1 MLAPC
6 STRALGGARPA
17 EHMEN
22 VSEAAAHPRARSS
35 RVVEGERG
43 SYALG
48 SLPICVAGGAV
59 RPRWEAPQ
67 SWSLPVEILRHAT
80 KGVVESTAGCQ
91 GF

>member
-1 MLAPC
+1 MKSSGRL
-6 STRALGGARPA
+6 SSA

-22 VSEAAAHPRARSS
+22 VGEAAAHPRARSS

-48 SLPICVAGGAV
+48 GLPICVAGGAV

-67 SWSLPVEILRHAT
+67 R
-80 KGVVESTAGCQ
+80 AGASPSRS
-91 GF
+91 